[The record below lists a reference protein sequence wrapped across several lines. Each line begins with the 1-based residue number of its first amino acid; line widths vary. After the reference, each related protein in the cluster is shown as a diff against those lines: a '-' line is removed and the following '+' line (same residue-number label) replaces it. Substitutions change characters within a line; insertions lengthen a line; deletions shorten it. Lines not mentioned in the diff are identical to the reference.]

1 MSRASLKI
9 EQGGGKMMRLSL
21 IDKLGERIFFKRIG
35 LRLFEGL
42 MKKYQQEKNKDTLPS
57 LIEIVSFQMEEK
69 AQFKMLSDM
78 ISTLDGDPTTVT
90 PEADFILKS
99 ISSWPPLIQDQKT
112 TFPQCL
118 QIMLMAKLI
127 DQTSYETV
135 IELAEAN
142 EKASLAVKLQLALDE
157 TLHQIAKYKHWL
169 VDLSVS
175 SMITK
180 SEIGIDL
187 SKPLRH

>member
-1 MSRASLKI
+1 
-9 EQGGGKMMRLSL
+9 
-21 IDKLGERIFFKRIG
+21 
-35 LRLFEGL
+35 
-42 MKKYQQEKNKDTLPS
+42 
-57 LIEIVSFQMEEK
+57 MEEM

-78 ISTLDGDPTTVT
+78 ISTLDGDPTALT
-90 PEADFILKS
+90 PEADFILRS
-99 ISSWPPLIQDQKT
+99 VSAWPQLIQDQKT
-112 TFPQCL
+112 TFSQTI

-157 TLHQIAKYKHWL
+157 TIHQIAKYKNWL
-169 VDLSVS
+169 MDLSVS
-175 SMITK
+175 SAISK
-180 SEIGIDL
+180 NEIGIDF

>member
-1 MSRASLKI
+1 MS
-9 EQGGGKMMRLSL
+9 LSL

-35 LRLFEGL
+35 IRLFDGL
-42 MKKYQQEKNKDTLPS
+42 MKKYHQETNKDALPS
-57 LIEIVSFQMEEK
+57 LIEIVSFQMEEM

-78 ISTLDGDPTTVT
+78 ISTLDGDPTALT
-90 PEADFILKS
+90 PEADFILRS
-99 ISSWPPLIQDQKT
+99 ISSWPQLIQEQKT
-112 TFPQCL
+112 TFSQTI

-157 TLHQIAKYKHWL
+157 TIHQIAKYKNWL
-169 VDLSVS
+169 MDLSVS
-175 SMITK
+175 SAIAK
-180 SEIGIDL
+180 NEIGIDF